1 MTHYHPEW
9 DIWAEFLHGETHKAL
24 DRDALKETVP
34 IELPGGGH
42 VVINA
47 STAPILY
54 NKGGSILRQVAG
66 YIGESSFREG
76 LRYYLRKHKYACAS
90 SSELWEALEEVSEK
104 PATTMMKSW
113 IEQPGHPLVEVARDV
128 DKLVLTQRRFTYL
141 PNESD
146 QAWVIPVSIKI
157 FYKSGD
163 SQQITTLMTNKSTH
177 VDISSNT
184 VAYKANY
191 GQSGFYRVKYREKDN
206 LQELGKRILSKDL
219 LPPEDRWGLQ
229 NDLYALVRSGD
240 VSLDDYLNFL
250 SYYKEE
256 DNFLP
261 LISIADNLFHAYL
274 VLEGTQRQKVAS
286 VGKSSFEKVLSRIGY
301 EPDRDTKHTTSIL
314 RDHILVHAVIYGS
327 EDAAGFARDK
337 FSSLMRGGSIHSDIM
352 KSIMQVGALNG
363 NRDTF
368 TWFEKGLK
376 SSKTEHE
383 RMNILQALGRF
394 SDQALI
400 KRTQQYIL
408 DQVPARNKF
417 IPVDSLASNPHAIPS
432 MWEWFVSNVS
442 TLEQFHPIQY
452 ERIIEAI
459 IPVCGIGKE
468 KQVRAFF
475 EAYMRQKTKAK
486 DVIKMS
492 LERLEVNSKMR
503 AS

>member
-1 MTHYHPEW
+1 
-9 DIWAEFLHGETHKAL
+9 
-24 DRDALKETVP
+24 
-34 IELPGGGH
+34 
-42 VVINA
+42 
-47 STAPILY
+47 
-54 NKGGSILRQVAG
+54 
-66 YIGESSFREG
+66 
-76 LRYYLRKHKYACAS
+76 
-90 SSELWEALEEVSEK
+90 
-104 PATTMMKSW
+104 
-113 IEQPGHPLVEVARDV
+113 
-128 DKLVLTQRRFTYL
+128 
-141 PNESD
+141 
-146 QAWVIPVSIKI
+146 
-157 FYKSGD
+157 
-163 SQQITTLMTNKSTH
+163 
-177 VDISSNT
+177 
-184 VAYKANY
+184 
-191 GQSGFYRVKYREKDN
+191 
-206 LQELGKRILSKDL
+206 

-240 VSLDDYLNFL
+240 ASLGDYLNFL

-261 LISIADNLFHAYL
+261 LISIAGNLFHAYL

-286 VGKSSFEKVLSRIGY
+286 VGKSLLEKVLSRIGY
-301 EPDRDTKHTTSIL
+301 EPDRDIKHTTSIL

-327 EDAAGFARDK
+327 EDATGFTRGK
-337 FSSLMRGGSIHSDIM
+337 FSSLMRGGSVHSDIM

-363 NRDTF
+363 NRNTF
-368 TWFEKGLK
+368 TWFEKRLK

-383 RMNILQALGRF
+383 RMNILQALGSF
-394 SDQALI
+394 GEQASI

-432 MWEWFVSNVS
+432 MWEWYVSNVV

-475 EAYMRQKTKAK
+475 EAYMRQKAKAK